1 MSLKKALIS
10 VLIIGAIY
18 FFVSFLLSKLFGYNF
33 EWKIRILTA
42 FIFGVIILIIN
53 WISLKLRTKK

>member
-18 FFVSFLLSKLFGYNF
+18 FFVSFLFSKLFGYNF